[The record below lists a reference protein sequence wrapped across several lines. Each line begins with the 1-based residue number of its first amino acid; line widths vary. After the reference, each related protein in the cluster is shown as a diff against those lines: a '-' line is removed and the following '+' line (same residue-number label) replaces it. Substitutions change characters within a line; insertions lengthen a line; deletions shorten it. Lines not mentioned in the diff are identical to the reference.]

1 MRKNLLITGL
11 TIMFLFT
18 GCGEADI
25 PQAQTKIAASQTQTV
40 NDVLMERMEEGKPS
54 PTEAPT
60 PTEVEEATVTESVSE
75 DTTAEAKVIPEAYDL
90 EQVDVDLTTLSATL
104 VYSEVYNMM
113 TNPSSYE
120 GKVVKMKGLFS
131 LYQDEATGNEYYA
144 CIIQDATACCA
155 QGIEFK
161 PETAVYPDDF
171 PNVGEE
177 VMVVGVFDTYMEG
190 EYLYCTLK
198 NARLL

>member
-18 GCGEADI
+18 GCGEADT
-25 PQAQTKIAASQTQTV
+25 PQAQTKMAASQTQTV
-40 NDVLMERMEEGKPS
+40 NDVLMERMEEKKPS
-54 PTEAPT
+54 PTKAPT
-60 PTEVEEATVTESVSE
+60 PIEAEEATVTESVSE
-75 DTTAEAKVIPEAYDL
+75 DVIKEAAGVIPDL

-144 CIIQDATACCA
+144 CIIRDATACCA

-171 PNVGEE
+171 PNEGEE

-190 EYLYCTLK
+190 EYLYCTLR
-198 NARLL
+198 NAQLL